1 MARSSQGTF
10 SVFKQAD
17 AEGYLDKLNT
27 GITSRFIGKTR
38 FWCELYDTT
47 FYTFKESKHST
58 AASPRRSRASSE
70 SNVIDMKVVQMVRK
84 VTSDKMGTQF
94 EILCKNKSQM
104 FCAGSVAECDKWIK
118 TLQRAMTLKDQETP
132 PPFGL
137 ADNPQPSNSKEISQ
151 VSICDYETIE
161 VFSEEGTA
169 HVQMRQ
175 STTSESAY
183 AEIGFHNLP
192 VNPKKIPS
200 PFALNMDS
208 ASLGHLQAVSEQTPQ
223 AAVAGRDEDLKEDCR
238 YAQVGEKSIQADQLK
253 VTPKINTESSDAGGE
268 DSYGYATVQPR
279 STRIVTAPPLTA
291 STTGNGLEG
300 DTDRPRTP
308 GDGAESN
315 DDDDNDEVDE
325 LYMDAIS
332 HRDPGPIPQL
342 PHPLTLNDVEPLK
355 TVQEFLTQ
363 NRQICR
369 RSYYSSK
376 LTEDPVA
383 SIKKLLKEIS
393 LG

>member
-17 AEGYLDKLNT
+17 ADGYLDKLNT
-27 GITSRFIGKTR
+27 GIASRFIGKTR

-47 FYTFKESKHST
+47 FYTFKESK
-58 AASPRRSRASSE
+58 RASSE

-118 TLQRAMTLKDQETP
+118 TLQRAMSLKDQETP

-192 VNPKKIPS
+192 VDPKKILS
-200 PFALNMDS
+200 PVALNMDS
-208 ASLGHLQAVSEQTPQ
+208 ASLRHLQAVSEQTPQ
-223 AAVAGRDEDLKEDCR
+223 AAVAGRDEDLKEDCG
-238 YAQVGEKSIQADQLK
+238 YTQIGEKSIQADQFEG
-253 VTPKINTESSDAGGE
+253 TPKVNTESSDAGGE

-279 STRIVTAPPLTA
+279 STRILTPMPAPPLTA
-291 STTGNGLEG
+291 STTGSFLEG

-315 DDDDNDEVDE
+315 DDDDDDEEVEE

-342 PHPLTLNDVEPLK
+342 PHPLTSNDEEPLK
-355 TVQEFLTQ
+355 TMHEFLKQ
-363 NRQICR
+363 NKQICR

-383 SIKKLLKEIS
+383 SMKKLLKEIS